1 MLDRLWLMRIMF
13 VYFIAEDAG
22 SAQDVHN
29 YIRAGEELGHEV
41 VLYGR
46 TGVLPSFKFSLD
58 IESADAVFFIFEWTT
73 ELRFGDQLDWARL
86 ASKVPRHKRFVIDCD
101 GAYNKMINIEGDLN
115 HRDAAS
121 SRTWMDI
128 CESLSDKIYQPTL
141 HPVQPNVRSFFFH
154 AYDPAWGRRLDFR
167 GKEYGMTYVGHAK
180 FRYFPMLRVL
190 RAIEPIRERFGKIAV
205 VGHGWDSMPA
215 WASWM
220 KIEDY
225 FYTDQ
230 TYLRKMCVEYVQP
243 VPFEQVIDW
252 MSKGILSPVIYRPL
266 FGHLRFVTCRTFET
280 PAANTIPLF
289 GLDAGYVREI
299 YGDEAIELM
308 LPQDLAAAQQK
319 VADIVERPEHYAG
332 IVMGIRK
339 HLTEK
344 HSFKARLR
352 EMVEIVKG

>member
-1 MLDRLWLMRIMF
+1 MRIMF
-13 VYFIAEDAG
+13 VYFIAEDVG
-22 SAQDVHN
+22 SAQDVYN
-29 YIRAGEELGHEV
+29 YMRAAEELGHEV

-46 TGVLPSFKFSLD
+46 PGVLPSFKFSLD

-73 ELRFGDQLDWARL
+73 QLRFGDQLDWVRL

-101 GAYNKMINIEGDLN
+101 GAYNEVINIEGDLN
-115 HRDAAS
+115 HRDTAAS
-121 SRTWMDI
+121 RKWMDI
-128 CESLSDKIYQPTL
+128 CDSLADKIYQPTL
-141 HPVQPNVRSFFFH
+141 QPVQPNVRSFFFH
-154 AYDPAWGRRLDFR
+154 AYDPAWGRPLDFH

-190 RAIEPIRERFGKIAV
+190 RAIEPIRESFGRIAV
-205 VGHGWDSMPA
+205 VGHGWDSMPP

-230 TYLRKMCVEYVQP
+230 TYLKKMGVEYVQP
-243 VPFEQVIDW
+243 VSFEQVIDW

-266 FGHLRFVTCRTFET
+266 FSHLRFVTCRTFET

-299 YGDEAIELM
+299 YGDEAIALV
-308 LPQDLAAAQQK
+308 LPQDIAAAEQK
-319 VADIVERPEHYAG
+319 VADIVECPEHYAR
-332 IVMGIRK
+332 ILMGIRQY
-339 HLTEK
+339 LAEK
-344 HSFKARLR
+344 HSFKVRLR
-352 EMVEIVKG
+352 EMVEIIKG